1 MYFWHGIKDPVRR
14 VSEIPAKLRKPP
26 KILREG
32 FEKDGVGNFREI
44 VTSVAQ
50 KLVELGLGLYEGGTT
65 DLSSFISRIVSEIHS
80 KLPETEK
87 RKLQRRKSTVWPIL
101 VKL

>member
-1 MYFWHGIKDPVRR
+1 MALKIQSAE
-14 VSEIPAKLRKPP
+14 SEIPAKLWKPP

-32 FEKDGVGNFREI
+32 FEKDGVDNFREI

-65 DLSSFISRIVSEIHS
+65 DLNS
-80 KLPETEK
+80 
-87 RKLQRRKSTVWPIL
+87 
-101 VKL
+101 